1 MSQRIIYNGRER
13 SLQFNIYLAIKCNA
27 RGLFKGGGALRLGM
41 KIYIYIYIYIK
52 RDSNDR

>member
-27 RGLFKGGGALRLGM
+27 RGLFKGRGGGAKVGDED
-41 KIYIYIYIYIK
+41 IYIK